1 MAAMLRYQ
9 NSAAFVRTN
18 PMFLPETSLDER
30 FGLKSRVEI
39 LLKVHS
45 LREKDLSNAS
55 TFCSGSQDD
64 IDLTLTRTVVQRGRP
79 FLSRLSEPYPKRDRE
94 S

>member
-1 MAAMLRYQ
+1 
-9 NSAAFVRTN
+9 
-18 PMFLPETSLDER
+18 MFLPETSLDER

-64 IDLTLTRTVVQRGRP
+64 IDLTL
-79 FLSRLSEPYPKRDRE
+79 LEP
-94 S
+94 